1 VRLRYV
7 QNARL
12 PTEKAHGYQ
21 IAKMCEA
28 IGRDGADVE
37 LWHARRYQHD
47 PRLAHIT
54 VHDYYGVEPV
64 FRVAALPNLDVLR
77 FASTPGLGWTQR
89 LVPLQQVAWAWAAAR
104 RAAGAPAALWY
115 TRDLPVA
122 LTLTARALPTVLEV
136 HAIPRAAGR
145 GYLRRLATRPSLR
158 RVVAITSCIAEDL
171 EAFGFARARTVVLP
185 DAADPALFA
194 GALTRAAARQA
205 LGLPGD
211 RPIVGY
217 VGRFTTLEM
226 EKGLP
231 ELVAALGALTPM
243 RGREPLLVA
252 VGGPLDVVP
261 RYEAHARATG
271 TSSSRL
277 RFVDRVPNREVPAWI
292 AAFDVAV
299 LPAPNHVHHARYAS
313 PLKLFEYMAAG
324 AAIVASDLPAIRDV
338 LRDGENALR
347 VAPGAPAAL
356 AAGLS
361 RALGDPALAA
371 RLGACARRDA
381 GRYTWTRRARA
392 ALAGLGFETRV
403 TADISSER
411 PG

>member
-1 VRLRYV
+1 
-7 QNARL
+7 
-12 PTEKAHGYQ
+12 
-21 IAKMCEA
+21 
-28 IGRDGADVE
+28 
-37 LWHARRYQHD
+37 
-47 PRLAHIT
+47 
-54 VHDYYGVEPV
+54 
-64 FRVAALPNLDVLR
+64 
-77 FASTPGLGWTQR
+77 
-89 LVPLQQVAWAWAAAR
+89 
-104 RAAGAPAALWY
+104 
-115 TRDLPVA
+115 
-122 LTLTARALPTVLEV
+122 
-136 HAIPRAAGR
+136 
-145 GYLRRLATRPSLR
+145 
-158 RVVAITSCIAEDL
+158 
-171 EAFGFARARTVVLP
+171 
-185 DAADPALFA
+185 
-194 GALTRAAARQA
+194 
-205 LGLPGD
+205 
-211 RPIVGY
+211 
-217 VGRFTTLEM
+217 
-226 EKGLP
+226 
-231 ELVAALGALTPM
+231 M

-277 RFVDRVPNREVPAWI
+277 RFVDRVPNREVPAWF

-338 LRDGENALR
+338 LRDGENALL
-347 VAPGAPAAL
+347 VAPGDPAAL